1 MKKFLLYYFIFNMLC
16 FGANAQNQPVPEAPI
31 LQGIK
36 IAFITKQLALTTE
49 EAQKF
54 WPLYNDFSDKA
65 KSLRKGQ
72 DVDEL
77 VFEEKMLDERKK
89 LKGDLTRVLGSES
102 RANKALGID
111 REFNRVLKKELDNR
125 RDMRQRM
132 ENNADRQLQKT
143 ENQVDK
149 QQQKMENRMDKQQ
162 NRVEKRKG
170 PKN

>member
-1 MKKFLLYYFIFNMLC
+1 MNKILLYCSFFLMLS
-16 FGANAQNQPVPEAPI
+16 FGAAAQNQPAPEAPI

-36 IAFITKQLALTTE
+36 IAFITKQLSLTSE

-77 VFEEKMLDERKK
+77 AFEEKMLDERKK
-89 LKGDLTRVLGSES
+89 LKVELAKVLGSEN

-125 RDMRQRM
+125 RAMRERL
-132 ENNADRQLQKT
+132 ETHADRQQKI
-143 ENQVDK
+143 ENHVDK
-149 QQQKMENRMDKQQ
+149 QQQKIENRMDKQQ
-162 NRVEKRKG
+162 NKIEKHGG

>member
-1 MKKFLLYYFIFNMLC
+1 MKNFLLYFTIFTVLSL
-16 FGANAQNQPVPEAPI
+16 GAVAQNQPTPEAPI

-65 KSLRKGQ
+65 KNLRKGQ

-77 VFEEKMLDERKK
+77 AFEEKMLEERKR
-89 LKGDLTRVLGSES
+89 LKVELTKVFGSEN
-102 RANKALGID
+102 RANKALGVD

-125 RDMRQRM
+125 RAMRQKM
-132 ENNADRQLQKT
+132 ENNIDRQQKM

-149 QQQKMENRMDKQQ
+149 QQQKMENRIDKQQ
-162 NRVEKRKG
+162 QKIEKHIG

>member
-1 MKKFLLYYFIFNMLC
+1 MLC
-16 FGANAQNQPVPEAPI
+16 FGANAQNQPAPEAPI